1 MQKWWPQWWLWRC
14 RWHKTLK
21 RSLQSLTTPR
31 HQHLAMNSAQRGITW
46 ILFNKHIFLE
56 HQVCSRIIKSQSRWY
71 PNRGISS
78 HLRIKV
84 GHFDL
89 WNVLKKVWL
98 DCAVRTSQVPQL
110 PWMSKSKWVG
120 EPDTTF
126 CISLVR
132 FPWPSRWIRP
142 SSSLKSSHL
151 SKAWKR
157 SSSLLLWWNFNFLS
171 THFSSGIFLKP
182 VRRRKSFWKSIGP
195 NLSRSEKRNKT
206 RPNWA
211 RKVLKL
217 TMGDMFNCSCP
228 PCPCPRLWVGEVAW
242 LRGEDRDGT
251 EEEGIFVADDK

>member
-1 MQKWWPQWWLWRC
+1 M
-14 RWHKTLK
+14 T
-21 RSLQSLTTPR
+21 
-31 HQHLAMNSAQRGITW
+31 AQCALVR
-46 ILFNKHIFLE
+46 F
-56 HQVCSRIIKSQSRWY
+56 
-71 PNRGISS
+71 PNC
-78 HLRIKV
+78 H
-84 GHFDL
+84 
-89 WNVLKKVWL
+89 
-98 DCAVRTSQVPQL
+98 
-110 PWMSKSKWVG
+110 WMSRSKWVG

-195 NLSRSEKRNKT
+195 NLNRSEKRNKT

-242 LRGEDRDGT
+242 LRGEDKDGT
-251 EEEGIFVADDK
+251 EEEGIFVAETDGRGPEVL

>member
-1 MQKWWPQWWLWRC
+1 MGSEG
-14 RWHKTLK
+14 
-21 RSLQSLTTPR
+21 SLNLSDLRKKESKLVKPPGKDQSNLGLGLATNTGPWTR
-31 HQHLAMNSAQRGITW
+31 HNAASPGFCSINI
-46 ILFNKHIFLE
+46 FFLE

-120 EPDTTF
+120 EPDNTF

-217 TMGDMFNCSCP
+217 TMGDMFMSTMSI
-228 PCPCPRLWVGEVAW
+228 VHVH
-242 LRGEDRDGT
+242 
-251 EEEGIFVADDK
+251 V